1 METITQFT
9 IPGVAFA
16 LTLAFGFWLSRA
28 GKPYNGL
35 IFNGHKLIALASVII
50 TVIEM
55 IGIFRNHEPLA
66 PILFVLLVLAALS
79 VVALFVSGALMSA
92 NKLDYAWLRSIHRLG
107 IVALVIVMAAMIYS
121 LLGEGWL

>member
-35 IFNGHKLIALASVII
+35 IFNGHKLIALAAVII
-50 TVIEM
+50 TVIQL
-55 IGIFRNHEPLA
+55 IGIFRNNEPLA